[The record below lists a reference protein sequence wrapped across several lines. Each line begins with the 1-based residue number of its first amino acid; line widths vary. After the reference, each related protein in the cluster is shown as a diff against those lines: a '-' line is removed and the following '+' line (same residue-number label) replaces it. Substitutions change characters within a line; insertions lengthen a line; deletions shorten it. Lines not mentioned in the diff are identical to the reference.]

1 MGNTLSL
8 FFFIILILLFSSIFI
23 SYYFLFK
30 NKNLDFFLKLLYGFL
45 YSFFIIISIFFLSS
59 IRDEIYY
66 LYHDKSEILNI
77 IDVQNNNK
85 KFELIFESIE
95 TNNTKKIIR
104 MRYREKESD
113 NFSINLLLGDT
124 YRIIYK
130 NERLVWIQSRTGFY
144 CIELELRIILINE
157 SGEFHFISKNE
168 TELWI
173 YEWKSKE
180 NSISSGL
187 HFKKY
192 DLSNPSI
199 LLTNTNLLHLYPLI
213 NEPVKEY
220 KEKYKDEITNKD
232 KIFSDIESM
241 DIETLNGEKFQITFN
256 KI

>member
-104 MRYREKESD
+104 MRYREKDSLAIVFFKDPRACLPSD
-113 NFSINLLLGDT
+113 L
-124 YRIIYK
+124 
-130 NERLVWIQSRTGFY
+130 
-144 CIELELRIILINE
+144 
-157 SGEFHFISKNE
+157 
-168 TELWI
+168 
-173 YEWKSKE
+173 
-180 NSISSGL
+180 
-187 HFKKY
+187 
-192 DLSNPSI
+192 
-199 LLTNTNLLHLYPLI
+199 
-213 NEPVKEY
+213 
-220 KEKYKDEITNKD
+220 
-232 KIFSDIESM
+232 
-241 DIETLNGEKFQITFN
+241 
-256 KI
+256 